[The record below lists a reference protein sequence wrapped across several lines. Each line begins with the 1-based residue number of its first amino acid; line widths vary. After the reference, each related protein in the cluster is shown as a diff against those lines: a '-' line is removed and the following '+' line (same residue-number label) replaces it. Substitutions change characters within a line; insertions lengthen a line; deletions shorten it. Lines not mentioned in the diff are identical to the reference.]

1 MAQTISHVGFLGL
14 GRMGAPIARNVLKA
28 GFALTVW
35 NRSAAKADPLVSAG
49 ARLAQTPREAAAGAD
64 AVVSSLLDDRSVLEV
79 VGGPDGILAGLPPGA
94 VHIGTS
100 TVSPACSRRV
110 AALHAAHGSHFVAAP
125 VAGRPDVA
133 AAGKL
138 RTFVAG
144 DPAVIARCQPL
155 LEAYTAGVVSLG
167 PEPAVANSMKLAVNY
182 MLAVVVELMGQV
194 YAFGEKSGIDPDVL
208 GATMAVFFG
217 NQALQGYSDRE
228 RTRSFD
234 EVGFALAAGLKDVDL
249 VMQASAEARAPLP
262 FAGPVRDALIAALAN
277 GLEHKD
283 FSAVADVARLN
294 AGIAR

>member
-1 MAQTISHVGFLGL
+1 MAHTIRHVGFLGL
-14 GRMGAPIARNVLKA
+14 GRMGSPIARNLQKA

-35 NRSAAKADPLVSAG
+35 NRTAGKAESLVAAG
-49 ARLAQTPREAAAGAD
+49 ARLAGTPREAAAGAD
-64 AVVSSLLDDRSVLEV
+64 AVVTSLMDDRSVLDV

-94 VHIGTS
+94 VHVGTS
-100 TVSPACSRRV
+100 TVSPACTRRV
-110 AALHAAHGSHFVAAP
+110 TALHAAHGSHFVAAP

-133 AAGKL
+133 EAGRL

-144 DPAVIARCQPL
+144 EPAAIARCQPL

-167 PEPAVANSMKLAVNY
+167 TEPAVANSMKLAVNY

-194 YAFGEKSGIDPDVL
+194 YAYGEKSGIDPDVL
-208 GATMAVFFG
+208 GAAMAVFFG
-217 NQALQGYSDRE
+217 NQALQGYSYRE

-234 EVGFALAAGLKDVDL
+234 EVGFALVAGLKDVDL

-283 FSAVADVARLN
+283 FSAVAEVARMN
-294 AGIAR
+294 AGLGR

>member
-35 NRSAAKADPLVSAG
+35 NRSAAKADPLVTAG

-94 VHIGTS
+94 VHVGTS

-155 LEAYTAGVVSLG
+155 LEAYPAGVVSLG

>member
-35 NRSAAKADPLVSAG
+35 NRSAAKADPLVAAG

-94 VHIGTS
+94 VHVGTS